1 MTVNEILEPI
11 SATVICGDTDKSF
24 EGIYVGDLLSRAMSR
39 VEADFLFITIMAN
52 TNVIAVASL
61 TEAAAVI
68 LAEGVT
74 LPTDAVEAANKN
86 GITVLTSP
94 MSAYELCVCLDK
106 ICKGKTA

>member
-1 MTVNEILEPI
+1 MTVNEILEHI
-11 SATVICGDTDKSF
+11 SAAVICGSTDKCF
-24 EGIYVGDLLSRAMSR
+24 EGVYVGDLLSRAMSR
-39 VEADFLFITIMAN
+39 VEADFLFVTIMAN

-74 LPTDAVEAANKN
+74 LPEEAVEAANEN

-94 MSAYELCVCLDK
+94 LSAYDICVRLNE
-106 ICKGKTA
+106 ISKGKTA